1 MNKRLTNKIYYL
13 KNKCALK
20 EKAKKYCAENKEAI
34 KQKRK
39 KDDPKKVKQW
49 KTKYYRLHRDKI
61 LKRARLKQRSA
72 KILLLSA
79 NTEHLYSEMVS
90 MLKKAQAYDR
100 RKVWK
105 QLKHDL
111 EFRYYLKIA

>member
-1 MNKRLTNKIYYL
+1 MNKKLSNKIYYL
-13 KNKCALK
+13 KNKRILK
-20 EKAKKYCAENKEAI
+20 EKAKKYCAANKEKI

-39 KDDPKKVKQW
+39 DKPDKVKQW

-61 LKRARLKQRSA
+61 LKKARLKWRSA
-72 KILLLSA
+72 KILLHNA
-79 NTEHLYSEMVS
+79 NTERLYSEMEL

-105 QLKHDL
+105 QLKYDY
-111 EFRYYLKIA
+111 EWRYYLKTA